1 MRKILIYITF
11 LSIGFSACNDW
22 LTIEPSDQISG
33 ENLYANADGFYTQI
47 NGIYQDMAKYE
58 LYGCELSWGF
68 LDVLAQYYDMS
79 TSTNHGYKQAAEGY
93 NYGYERTKGI
103 IDPIWS
109 KMYNIIVNC
118 NDLIQ
123 HVPAADT
130 SLFPRR
136 QMEKDMILGEAYGLR
151 AMLHFDLLRLF
162 APAPVMDDS
171 KRYIPYVD
179 QFPTLVPMK
188 ITNEEVLNKVIA
200 DLRRAHDLTYIHDS
214 IYRQGIRDVEYRF
227 ELQTGT
233 FPRFTSHRGYRLN
246 HYAIKALLARVY
258 HYKGERDS
266 ALYYAEQVIQL
277 HEYEDYF
284 KYNEAADITDS
295 KKKNVKLYGD
305 VLFAL
310 YNNKLMDYSNSVN
323 SDESNYLCLQDYDGI
338 FGLEAEGDLRAQQ
351 WKLNASGNWT
361 PQKISAQLESTAQ
374 GQFCNKLIPMI
385 RMSEMYYIV
394 AEWVFETYKQ
404 KAWYHLA
411 YVRMARGLGWPEEVN
426 TQEDFNNQI
435 LNDMRREL
443 YGEGQLFFF
452 YKRLNMKIL
461 KKGTNVVTL
470 GDKFVLPIPESN
482 DVNR

>member
-1 MRKILIYITF
+1 MRKIFVCIAFFSVVL
-11 LSIGFSACNDW
+11 SACNDW

-33 ENLYANADGFYTQI
+33 EDLYANADGYYTQI
-47 NGIYQDMAKYE
+47 NGIYQDMAKSE

-79 TSTNHGYKQAAEGY
+79 TSTNHGYKQAADGY
-93 NYGYERTKGI
+93 NYGYARTKDI
-103 IDPIWS
+103 IAPIWS

-123 HVPAADT
+123 HIPAADT
-130 SLFPRR
+130 SFFPRR

-151 AMLHFDLLRLF
+151 AILHFDLLRLF
-162 APAPVMDDS
+162 APAPVTGDT

-179 QFPTLVPMK
+179 QFPTLVPVK

-200 DLRRAHDLTYIHDS
+200 DLRRAHDLTFVHDS
-214 IYRQGIRDVEYRF
+214 IYREGLRDVKYRF
-227 ELQTGT
+227 ELETGKY
-233 FPRFTSHRGYRLN
+233 PRFTSHRGYRLN
-246 HYAIKALLARVY
+246 HYAIKAMLARVY
-258 HYKGERDS
+258 HYKGDRDS

-277 HEYEDYF
+277 HEYEGYF
-284 KYNEAADITDS
+284 AYNESADIKES
-295 KKKNVKLYGD
+295 EKKNVKLYGD

-310 YNNKLMDYSNSVN
+310 YNNKLMDYSNAVN
-323 SDESNYLCLQDYDGI
+323 SDESNYLCLLDYDGI
-338 FGLEAEGDLRAQQ
+338 FNGEAEKDLRALQ
-351 WKLNASGNWT
+351 WKENKNSKWI
-361 PQKISAQLESTAQ
+361 PVKISAQPEASSQ

-394 AEWVFETYKQ
+394 AEHEFQTYKQ
-404 KAWYHLA
+404 KAWYHLS
-411 YVRMARGLGWPEEVN
+411 YVRMARGLGWSEEAN
-426 TQEDFNNQI
+426 TQEDFNKQI

-452 YKRLNMKIL
+452 YKRLNMKVL
-461 KKGTNVVTL
+461 KKGLNVVTL
-470 GDKFVLPIPESN
+470 GEKFVLPIPESN